1 MREYSCFDILGPI
14 MVGPSSSHTAGAV
27 RLGRLARSI
36 IGGLPEEVEILLH
49 GSFAQTYRG
58 HGTDLA
64 LIGGLLGFNTNDVRI
79 RDSFSF
85 AQSVGLKFRFISTDL
100 GDGFHPNTV
109 KFIVFTKN
117 QEKLTITGSS
127 IGGGNVV
134 ITEINGYEIK
144 LKGDLPTIITTH
156 QDVPGVISRVS
167 GVLAN
172 YKINI
177 AFMRVFRKE
186 KRKLA
191 QMIVET
197 DEQVPQEII
206 EEILKLE
213 PIVNVRFIEPA

>member
-1 MREYSCFDILGPI
+1 

-36 IGGLPEEVEILLH
+36 IGSLPEEVEILLH
-49 GSFAQTYRG
+49 GSFAQTFRG

-64 LIGGLLGFNTNDVRI
+64 LIGGLLGFNTDDVRI

>member
-1 MREYSCFDILGPI
+1 

-36 IGGLPEEVEILLH
+36 IGGLPKKVEIFLH

-64 LIGGLLGFNTNDVRI
+64 LIGGLLGLNTADPQISN
-79 RDSFSF
+79 SFTK
-85 AQSVGLKFRFISTDL
+85 AKEEGLDFKFIPTDL
-100 GDGFHPNTV
+100 GEEVHPNTV
-109 KFIVFTKN
+109 KFIITN
-117 QEKLTITGSS
+117 RADEELTIMGSS
-127 IGGGNVV
+127 IGGGSVV
-134 ITEINGYEIK
+134 ITQLNGNEIE

-156 QDVPGVISRVS
+156 HDIPGVISRVS
-167 GVLAN
+167 QILAN

-191 QMIVET
+191 NMIVET
-197 DEQVPQEII
+197 DENVQAEII
-206 EEILKLE
+206 KEILALE
-213 PIVNVRFIEPA
+213 PVVNVSFIEPV